1 MAIIT
6 ISRGSYS
13 RGKEV
18 AEKVAAKLGYECISR
33 DILLEAS
40 EQFNIPEIKLV
51 RAIHDAPSILER
63 FTYGKERYVA
73 YIKAALMKHIQKDNM
88 VYHGLAGHFFL
99 QEVPHVLK
107 VRIVA
112 DLEDRIV
119 EEMKRENIS
128 AAEARHILKKD
139 DDERRRWG
147 MQIFGVDTWDP
158 MLYDMVLHIKSITVD
173 CAVELILQ
181 AVESPCFQT
190 TPSSQKIL
198 DDQTL
203 AARVQAALVEEFP
216 TATVS
221 AKGGE
226 LFVGIKGDL
235 TEEQEIITRV
245 RRIASHVAGIEVKLQ
260 YLIHP

>member
-18 AEKVAAKLGYECISR
+18 AEKVAAALGYECISR

-63 FTYGKERYVA
+63 FTYGKERFVA
-73 YIKAALMKHIQKDNM
+73 YIKASLMQHVQKDNV

-99 QEVPHVLK
+99 KDIPHVLK

-112 DLEDRIV
+112 DITDRIA

-128 AAEARHILKKD
+128 EAEARHILKKD

-147 MQIFGVDTWDP
+147 IQVFGVDTWDP
-158 MLYDMVLHIKSITVD
+158 MLYDMVLHIKAIKVD
-173 CAVELILQ
+173 DAVDLILR
-181 AVESPCFQT
+181 AVKLPAFT
-190 TPSSQKIL
+190 TTMPSQKIL
-198 DDQTL
+198 DDQTM

-216 TATVS
+216 TARVC
-221 AKGGE
+221 AQADE
-226 LFVGIKGDL
+226 LFVDL
-235 TEEQEIITRV
+235 KANLTDEQEVISRVQRIIN
-245 RRIASHVAGIEVKLQ
+245 HVAGIEVRTQ